1 LATQR
6 RFEAHTLAA
15 VLAKVQKE
23 VGPDATISSAQRIRS
38 GGTFGFF
45 QREKFEVLVT
55 LQTEQE
61 RKQSEAQPSDPAE
74 SPEARAAEIL
84 SVLDL
89 AEIANTADINE
100 VHMETSDEEP
110 PKVEEP
116 RVEPTKVETTIAEPE
131 VLTPDSE
138 PRISTETESFAEV
151 LSRVA
156 YQAHANEE
164 QELSDQRRQ
173 MEDDIPDRPAFLNT
187 IPSVGREITQPAP
200 QLPEVIVPQQRT
212 RISDHPLAQL
222 GLPSEYIPIGV
233 ELDQMQEALGN
244 ALERLLPKAPDIR
257 PSKGSVIAIVGER
270 FDAMDIAEALA
281 EQWGRPSEE
290 IVLASQTYRG
300 KGAANVLRTVRNAED
315 AQRSWS
321 RRPRPTIVA
330 IEAEPGSRDAGWAEH
345 ILTALEPIATY
356 GVADATRKSDDIK
369 AWSEALGGI
378 DALAV
383 NNVEETVSPAAILAT
398 GIPIDRVDGRR
409 VTPAFWALLL
419 TERLAAA

>member
-1 LATQR
+1 MATQR
-6 RFEAHTLAA
+6 RFEANTLAA

-23 VGPDATISSAQRIRS
+23 VGVDATISSAQRIRS
-38 GGTFGFF
+38 GGFMGFF
-45 QREKFEVLVT
+45 QREKFVVEID
-55 LQTEQE
+55 ENA
-61 RKQSEAQPSDPAE
+61 KAFSPPAPAPQSEAP
-74 SPEARAAEIL
+74 L
-84 SVLDL
+84 SL
-89 AEIANTADINE
+89 ADIVELANSADINE
-100 VHMETSDEEP
+100 VHAEVSDEKAPEEAPKIDEP
-110 PKVEEP
+110 Q
-116 RVEPTKVETTIAEPE
+116 VEPTKVETATTEPE
-131 VLTPDSE
+131 VLTPDPE

-156 YQAHANEE
+156 YQAHANEGDE
-164 QELSDQRRQ
+164 ARTGSIAE
-173 MEDDIPDRPAFLNT
+173 EIPDRPAFLNNVP
-187 IPSVGREITQPAP
+187 PSVVHEVHVPA
-200 QLPEVIVPQQRT
+200 QQSANLPEVVVPPQRT

-222 GLPSEYIPIGV
+222 GLPTEYIPIGV
-233 ELDQMQEALGN
+233 DLEHIQEALTN
-244 ALERLLPKAPDIR
+244 ALNRLLPPMPEIR
-257 PSKGSVIAIVGER
+257 PSKGSIIAVVGER
-270 FDAMDIAEALA
+270 FDAMDIAESLA
-281 EQWGRPSEE
+281 EQFGRPAEE

-330 IEAEPGSRDAGWAEH
+330 IEAQPGSRDATWAEH
-345 ILTALEPIATY
+345 MLTALEPIATY

-369 AWSEALGGI
+369 AWTEALGGI

-398 GIPIDRVDGRR
+398 GIPIDRVDGRK